1 MASWT
6 DGPEYAPVERPAA
19 FAAPVALPLDD
30 APPRQD
36 LSAGAPVAPPTAF
49 EQPRDP
55 VPALAALAP
64 SDGPHRDPQSPFQV
78 QSAIVT
84 AGSAWGAAHSAPA
97 VAAPNRQA
105 SSGPVWTADQ
115 PYTSAYSPPA
125 QATGFPAPG
134 TPQWFGPGAD
144 WAPPAPR
151 VPATLANAVQAS
163 TYGLLIV
170 LAVGGLVT
178 LLSPFLLGV
187 GLELSSQVGY
197 RRSQVRLAFIVALGV
212 SLASGAVPIA
222 TGQGIDA
229 VMGMVG
235 VVSLLACWV
244 MIAVVTFLQYTALAA
259 GERPDAAY

>member
-1 MASWT
+1 MGSGSF
-6 DGPEYAPVERPAA
+6 GPGRRRAQQTGVVRPGLDRRPALHLGL
-19 FAAPVALPLDD
+19 LP
-30 APPRQD
+30 AR
-36 LSAGAPVAPPTAF
+36 AGH
-49 EQPRDP
+49 R
-55 VPALAALAP
+55 VP
-64 SDGPHRDPQSPFQV
+64 
-78 QSAIVT
+78 
-84 AGSAWGAAHSAPA
+84 GA
-97 VAAPNRQA
+97 
-105 SSGPVWTADQ
+105 
-115 PYTSAYSPPA
+115 
-125 QATGFPAPG
+125 G

-178 LLSPFLLGV
+178 LLSPFLLAV
-187 GLELSSQVGY
+187 GLALSSQVRY